1 MTRLSVEQLRVELIR
16 HGTRIAPVDDVSFA
30 LDHAEILGVAGES
43 GSGKS
48 LTLKAISGL
57 LPGQSRVTGDLRAD
71 LDGNGLVRYRP
82 ADVRGRGISFVF
94 QEPTT
99 ALNPTARIGD
109 QIALAAR
116 VHERLG
122 RRAARA
128 AALELMD
135 DVGIP
140 DPARRATMWPHELSG
155 GLRQRAMIAIALSSN
170 PKVLLCDEPTTAL
183 DVSIQDQIL
192 ALLLRLRDQRGL
204 SIIFVTHDLAVLRS
218 LCDRVAVMYAGRL
231 VEIGPTTTTFDTP
244 RHPYTAA
251 LLRSIPP
258 ITAVDGPF
266 PVITGQPPDP
276 GSMPPG
282 CRFAPRCEWSTDACR
297 SAGHRLLG
305 GGHDTACIRADELA
319 LGPLAGG
326 SASERS

>member
-1 MTRLSVEQLRVELIR
+1 MMRLSVEHLRVELIR
-16 HGTRIAPVDDVSFA
+16 HGTPIAPVDDVSFA
-30 LDHAEILGVAGES
+30 LGHAEILGVAGES

-48 LTLKAISGL
+48 LTLKAITGL
-57 LPGQSRVTGDLRAD
+57 LPTHGHVDGELRAD
-71 LDGNGLVRYRP
+71 LDGHGLVGYRP
-82 ADVRGRGISFVF
+82 VEVRGHGISFVF
-94 QEPTT
+94 QEPMT

-116 VHERLG
+116 VRDGLS

-128 AALELMD
+128 VALELMA

-140 DPARRATMWPHELSG
+140 DPARRAAMWPHELSG

-192 ALLLRLRDQRGL
+192 ALLFRLRDERGL
-204 SIIFVTHDLAVLRS
+204 SIVFVTHDLAVLRS

-231 VEIGPTTTTFDTP
+231 VEIGPTSAIFDRP

-258 ITAVDGPF
+258 ITAIDGPF
-266 PVITGQPPDP
+266 PVIAGQPPDP

-282 CRFAPRCEWSTDACR
+282 CRFAPRCEWAIDACR
-297 SAGHRLLG
+297 SAQHQLAGATHR
-305 GGHDTACIRADELA
+305 TACIRADELA
-319 LGPLAGG
+319 LGSVVGG
-326 SASERS
+326 PASERS